1 MRVKLRQD
9 GWTSHEDQLLKERV
23 LAHIERGST
32 QLNAFEEIAIELNR
46 TPAACGFRWN
56 SCLRKECQK
65 QISEAKKVRYAK
77 RREEEK
83 KSVEKSS
90 DWNAEQLIMRMN
102 QWISRLE
109 QSKPAEEMELRVIEA
124 EKDREKLEKD
134 NQLLKEQI
142 SELKED
148 YHALLYLIEKARKLG
163 TEDGDRSSSVF
174 KMEPNGNLFRMEKKA
189 VNESSEHF

>member
-1 MRVKLRQD
+1 MKLRQD